1 MKSLVIS
8 RTHGRYHN
16 WQLIAKELG
25 HELNN
30 KQCCQRWKSI
40 KHRYVAVNKKKRP
53 ISDISGNE
61 NTIDDEEDSCAY
73 DGNQFLSPLH
83 SVVVEMGI
91 DEMNHLLSDQGTHQ
105 PVTAEEVL
113 ATINMM
119 MMNENSSNM
128 IGQQH
133 NRKYDLNVEKAF
145 LNQKRKKEPHE
156 IRTKWT
162 PAMVRD
168 SMNTI
173 LYYTILIC

>member
-8 RTHGRYHN
+8 RTQGRYHN

-30 KQCCQRWKSI
+30 KQCCQRWKCI
-40 KHRYVAVNKKKRP
+40 KHRYNKKRH

-61 NTIDDEEDSCAY
+61 STIDNEEDRSTV
-73 DGNQFLSPLH
+73 GHHQFPSQLH
-83 SVVVEMGI
+83 PVVVDETD
-91 DEMNHLLSDQGTHQ
+91 DEMNHQSVNAGEV
-105 PVTAEEVL
+105 PVV
-113 ATINMM
+113 
-119 MMNENSSNM
+119 M
-128 IGQQH
+128 ISGQQH
-133 NRKYDLNVEKAF
+133 DNRNYDVNVEKAF

-168 SMNTI
+168 QI
-173 LYYTILIC
+173 E